1 MPPWSAISNFA
12 SEIFIKNCPKTSVIW
27 CLAFGD
33 FYFFTFFTLICWYKP
48 RWWHSCRSCRIFL
61 CSNPLL
67 CYTAKILY
75 WLILIL
81 TKWNTSCS
89 AQILTN
95 FQWWRYFKGIFIGR
109 DSHHC
114 RGEAALSRP
123 RDSSCPFVNGHLSE
137 ISMTI
142 KNVAQRR

>member
-1 MPPWSAISNFA
+1 MKYLLKIALKHLLFDVLPL
-12 SEIFIKNCPKTSVIW
+12 EIFIFSLFSHWFVGTNPNDGIV
-27 CLAFGD
+27 AGVAE
-33 FYFFTFFTLICWYKP
+33 FF
-48 RWWHSCRSCRIFL
+48 

-95 FQWWRYFKGIFIGR
+95 FQWWRSFKGIFIGR

-114 RGEAALSRP
+114 RGEAALSPQRLI
-123 RDSSCPFVNGHLSE
+123 DSSCPFVNGHLSE